1 MKKIKTYPSHL
12 EIITSVFIP
21 YKDFDLEDFLDAP
34 TVTNPRHYE
43 CLAPVC
49 IEALKMRMDA
59 CIQMLERHRK
69 DIISVNEDAVEFK
82 KDNGSI
88 HRFHIRSYN
97 LMEQTITNF
106 QNGDLSL
113 NRDTAYQLVKALYW
127 IPEKLKAE
135 RKGVGFELFISFVLS
150 HLR

>member
-1 MKKIKTYPSHL
+1 MKKIKTYPNHL

-21 YKDFDLEDFLDAP
+21 YKDFDVPIQDIMNAW
-34 TVTNPRHYE
+34 
-43 CLAPVC
+43 APVC

-59 CIQMLERHRK
+59 CVQMLERHRK
-69 DIISVNEDAVEFK
+69 DIISVNEDVVEFK

>member
-1 MKKIKTYPSHL
+1 
-12 EIITSVFIP
+12 
-21 YKDFDLEDFLDAP
+21 
-34 TVTNPRHYE
+34 
-43 CLAPVC
+43 
-49 IEALKMRMDA
+49 MDA
-59 CIQMLERHRK
+59 CVQMLEHHRK

-113 NRDTAYQLVKALYW
+113 NRDTACKGSLLDSR
-127 IPEKLKAE
+127 KAE
-135 RKGVGFELFISFVLS
+135 RKGVGFELFISFESSPMTKIKNSITSQDIEGTSFL
-150 HLR
+150 

>member
-1 MKKIKTYPSHL
+1 MN
-12 EIITSVFIP
+12 
-21 YKDFDLEDFLDAP
+21 D
-34 TVTNPRHYE
+34 
-43 CLAPVC
+43 PVC
-49 IEALKMRMDA
+49 IENGRM
-59 CIQMLERHRK
+59 CQHHRK
-69 DIISVNEDAVEFK
+69 DIISVNEDVVEFK

-88 HRFHIRSYN
+88 FHIRSYN

>member
-1 MKKIKTYPSHL
+1 MKKIKTYPNHL

-21 YKDFDLEDFLDAP
+21 YKDFDLEDFLDVP
-34 TVTNPRHYE
+34 TVTIQDIMNAW
-43 CLAPVC
+43 APVC

-59 CIQMLERHRK
+59 CVQTLEHHRK

>member
-1 MKKIKTYPSHL
+1 MKKIKTYPNHL

-21 YKDFDLEDFLDAP
+21 YKDFDFLDVP
-34 TVTNPRHYE
+34 TVTIQDIMNAW
-43 CLAPVC
+43 APVC
-49 IEALKMRMDA
+49 IEAMRMDA
-59 CIQMLERHRK
+59 CVQMLEHHRK
-69 DIISVNEDAVEFK
+69 DIISVNAVEFK

-113 NRDTAYQLVKALYW
+113 NRDTSL
-127 IPEKLKAE
+127 
-135 RKGVGFELFISFVLS
+135 
-150 HLR
+150 

>member
-1 MKKIKTYPSHL
+1 MPGLLY
-12 EIITSVFIP
+12 
-21 YKDFDLEDFLDAP
+21 
-34 TVTNPRHYE
+34 
-43 CLAPVC
+43 
-49 IEALKMRMDA
+49 ALKMRMDA
-59 CIQMLERHRK
+59 CVQMLEHHRK

>member
-1 MKKIKTYPSHL
+1 
-12 EIITSVFIP
+12 
-21 YKDFDLEDFLDAP
+21 
-34 TVTNPRHYE
+34 
-43 CLAPVC
+43 
-49 IEALKMRMDA
+49 
-59 CIQMLERHRK
+59 
-69 DIISVNEDAVEFK
+69 
-82 KDNGSI
+82 
-88 HRFHIRSYN
+88 
-97 LMEQTITNF
+97 MEQTITNF

>member
-1 MKKIKTYPSHL
+1 MKKIKTYPNHL

-21 YKDFDLEDFLDAP
+21 YKDFDLEDFLDVP
-34 TVTNPRHYE
+34 TVTIQDIMNAW
-43 CLAPVC
+43 APVC

-59 CIQMLERHRK
+59 CVQMLEYHRK

>member
-1 MKKIKTYPSHL
+1 MN
-12 EIITSVFIP
+12 
-21 YKDFDLEDFLDAP
+21 AW
-34 TVTNPRHYE
+34 
-43 CLAPVC
+43 APVC

-59 CIQMLERHRK
+59 CVQMLEHHRK

-88 HRFHIRSYN
+88 HRFHIHSYN

-150 HLR
+150 HLQ

>member
-1 MKKIKTYPSHL
+1 
-12 EIITSVFIP
+12 
-21 YKDFDLEDFLDAP
+21 
-34 TVTNPRHYE
+34 
-43 CLAPVC
+43 
-49 IEALKMRMDA
+49 MDA
-59 CIQMLERHRK
+59 CVQMLEHHRK

-82 KDNGSI
+82 KDNRSI

>member
-1 MKKIKTYPSHL
+1 MKKIKTYPNHL
-12 EIITSVFIP
+12 EIITSVLI
-21 YKDFDLEDFLDAP
+21 KILIQKISQMSQDIMNAW
-34 TVTNPRHYE
+34 
-43 CLAPVC
+43 APVC
-49 IEALKMRMDA
+49 IEA
-59 CIQMLERHRK
+59 CVQMLEHHRK

-113 NRDTAYQLVKALYW
+113 NRDTACKGSLLDS
-127 IPEKLKAE
+127 
-135 RKGVGFELFISFVLS
+135 RKTKS
-150 HLR
+150 

>member
-1 MKKIKTYPSHL
+1 MKKIKTYPNHL

-21 YKDFDLEDFLDAP
+21 YKDFDVP
-34 TVTNPRHYE
+34 TVTIQDIMNAW
-43 CLAPVC
+43 APVC

-59 CIQMLERHRK
+59 CVQMLERHRK
-69 DIISVNEDAVEFK
+69 DIISVNEDTVEFK

>member
-1 MKKIKTYPSHL
+1 
-12 EIITSVFIP
+12 
-21 YKDFDLEDFLDAP
+21 
-34 TVTNPRHYE
+34 
-43 CLAPVC
+43 
-49 IEALKMRMDA
+49 MDA
-59 CIQMLERHRK
+59 CVQMLEHHRK
-69 DIISVNEDAVEFK
+69 DIISVNEDAVKFK

-127 IPEKLKAE
+127 TK
-135 RKGVGFELFISFVLS
+135 S
-150 HLR
+150 

>member
-1 MKKIKTYPSHL
+1 MPQPLQDIMN
-12 EIITSVFIP
+12 
-21 YKDFDLEDFLDAP
+21 AW
-34 TVTNPRHYE
+34 
-43 CLAPVC
+43 APVC
-49 IEALKMRMDA
+49 IEALKMDA
-59 CIQMLERHRK
+59 CVQMLEHHRK

-88 HRFHIRSYN
+88 HCFHIRSYN

>member
-1 MKKIKTYPSHL
+1 
-12 EIITSVFIP
+12 
-21 YKDFDLEDFLDAP
+21 
-34 TVTNPRHYE
+34 
-43 CLAPVC
+43 
-49 IEALKMRMDA
+49 MDA
-59 CIQMLERHRK
+59 CVQMLEHHRK

-88 HRFHIRSYN
+88 HRFNIHSYN

-150 HLR
+150 HL

>member
-21 YKDFDLEDFLDAP
+21 YKDSDLEDFLDAP
-34 TVTNPRHYE
+34 TVTTQDIMNAW
-43 CLAPVC
+43 APVC
-49 IEALKMRMDA
+49 IEALKMRMDT
-59 CIQMLERHRK
+59 CVQMLERHRK
-69 DIISVNEDAVEFK
+69 DVISVNEDVVEFK

-88 HRFHIRSYN
+88 HRFRIRSYN

>member
-1 MKKIKTYPSHL
+1 MSQPLQDIMN
-12 EIITSVFIP
+12 
-21 YKDFDLEDFLDAP
+21 AW
-34 TVTNPRHYE
+34 
-43 CLAPVC
+43 APVC
-49 IEALKMRMDA
+49 IEA
-59 CIQMLERHRK
+59 CVQMLEHHRK

-113 NRDTAYQLVKALYW
+113 NRDTACKGSLLDS
-127 IPEKLKAE
+127 
-135 RKGVGFELFISFVLS
+135 RKTKS
-150 HLR
+150 

>member
-1 MKKIKTYPSHL
+1 MKKIKTYPNRL
-12 EIITSVFIP
+12 EITPSVFIP
-21 YKDFDLEDFLDAP
+21 YKDFNLEDSLDVP
-34 TVTNPRHYE
+34 TVTIQDIMNAW
-43 CLAPVC
+43 APVC

-59 CIQMLERHRK
+59 CVQMLEDHRK
-69 DIISVNEDAVEFK
+69 DIISANEDAVEFK

-88 HRFHIRSYN
+88 HRFDISSYN

-113 NRDTAYQLVKALYW
+113 NRGTAYQLVKALYW

-135 RKGVGFELFISFVLS
+135 RKGIGFELFISFVLS

>member
-1 MKKIKTYPSHL
+1 
-12 EIITSVFIP
+12 
-21 YKDFDLEDFLDAP
+21 
-34 TVTNPRHYE
+34 
-43 CLAPVC
+43 
-49 IEALKMRMDA
+49 MDV
-59 CIQMLERHRK
+59 QMLEQ

-113 NRDTAYQLVKALYW
+113 NRDTACSLLDSR
-127 IPEKLKAE
+127 KAE

>member
-1 MKKIKTYPSHL
+1 MSKH
-12 EIITSVFIP
+12 
-21 YKDFDLEDFLDAP
+21 
-34 TVTNPRHYE
+34 
-43 CLAPVC
+43 
-49 IEALKMRMDA
+49 
-59 CIQMLERHRK
+59 HRK

-113 NRDTAYQLVKALYW
+113 NRDTACKGW

>member
-1 MKKIKTYPSHL
+1 MKKIKTYPNHL

-21 YKDFDLEDFLDAP
+21 YKDLDLEDFLDVP
-34 TVTNPRHYE
+34 IVTTQDIMNAW
-43 CLAPVC
+43 APVC

-59 CIQMLERHRK
+59 CVQMLERHRK

-88 HRFHIRSYN
+88 HCFHIRSYN

>member
-1 MKKIKTYPSHL
+1 MKKIKTCPNHL
-12 EIITSVFIP
+12 ESVFIP
-21 YKDFDLEDFLDAP
+21 LIQKISQMSNRY
-34 TVTNPRHYE
+34 NPRHYE
-43 CLAPVC
+43 C
-49 IEALKMRMDA
+49 IEAYV
-59 CIQMLERHRK
+59 QMLEHHRK

-113 NRDTAYQLVKALYW
+113 NRDTACKGSLLDSR
-127 IPEKLKAE
+127 KAE

>member
-1 MKKIKTYPSHL
+1 MN
-12 EIITSVFIP
+12 
-21 YKDFDLEDFLDAP
+21 AW
-34 TVTNPRHYE
+34 
-43 CLAPVC
+43 APVC

-127 IPEKLKAE
+127 IPEKLKANG
-135 RKGVGFELFISFVLS
+135 KV
-150 HLR
+150 

>member
-1 MKKIKTYPSHL
+1 MKKIKTYPNHL
-12 EIITSVFIP
+12 EITPSVFIP
-21 YKDFDLEDFLDAP
+21 YKDRDLEDVP
-34 TVTNPRHYE
+34 TVTIQDIMNAW
-43 CLAPVC
+43 APVC

-59 CIQMLERHRK
+59 CVQMLEHHRK
-69 DIISVNEDAVEFK
+69 DIISANEDAVEFK
-82 KDNGSI
+82 KDNI
-88 HRFHIRSYN
+88 HRFNIHSYN

-127 IPEKLKAE
+127 IPLKAE

>member
-1 MKKIKTYPSHL
+1 MN
-12 EIITSVFIP
+12 
-21 YKDFDLEDFLDAP
+21 AW
-34 TVTNPRHYE
+34 
-43 CLAPVC
+43 APVC
-49 IEALKMRMDA
+49 IE
-59 CIQMLERHRK
+59 MLEHHRK

-113 NRDTAYQLVKALYW
+113 NRDTALYW
-127 IPEKLKAE
+127 IPEKLNGK
-135 RKGVGFELFISFVLS
+135 VQDLNSSYPLF
-150 HLR
+150 